1 MSRSTAFLK
10 KIYVI
15 HDLDYC
21 INFTRHSL
29 ASTDGEGVLE
39 VRVDGRMRGGSWGGG
54 SLEGAV
60 GREVGAWTE
69 GWGGSGGRC
78 ARRGVRCRWGARM
91 GAKLRM
97 LA

>member
-15 HDLDYC
+15 HDPDYC

-39 VRVDGRMRGGSWGGG
+39 VRVGGRMRGGSWGGG
-54 SLEGAV
+54 SLEGGGQGGRGLDGGM
-60 GREVGAWTE
+60 GREWWKVCE
-69 GWGGSGGRC
+69 KRC
-78 ARRGVRCRWGARM
+78 EM
-91 GAKLRM
+91 
-97 LA
+97 